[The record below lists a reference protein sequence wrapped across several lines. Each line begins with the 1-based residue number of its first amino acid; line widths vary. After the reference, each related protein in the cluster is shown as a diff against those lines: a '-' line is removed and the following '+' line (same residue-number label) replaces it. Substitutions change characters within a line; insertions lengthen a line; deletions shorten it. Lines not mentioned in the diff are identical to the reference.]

1 MVRERHPVRI
11 NGATRTSRV
20 LVAGALSTHITN
32 IADND
37 PPGGGDRGR
46 KDSRLLQAERTVMPD
61 DLSSQDSWFVPPV
74 VIPIFLVV
82 AIVAYALYR
91 FVHLGP
97 PAFG

>member
-1 MVRERHPVRI
+1 
-11 NGATRTSRV
+11 
-20 LVAGALSTHITN
+20 
-32 IADND
+32 
-37 PPGGGDRGR
+37 
-46 KDSRLLQAERTVMPD
+46 MPD

-97 PAFG
+97 AAFG